1 MRELQGGPGGANVH
15 TPSVLRRFSPSTQ
28 SEQVFYHSGR
38 SVAAGPAGIE
48 RGPRGRARPPA
59 PARTSSYSSRS
70 RRSLAIYS
78 VASTARLRCGAV
90 D

>member
-48 RGPRGRARPPA
+48 RGPRGGGHARARPRAYELVHWQPQ
-59 PARTSSYSSRS
+59 P
-70 RRSLAIYS
+70 RRSLANYIS
-78 VASTARLRCGAV
+78 IAALQLFLR
-90 D
+90 